1 MSIRNTTFR
10 VILAAILNRLF
21 FVPYFGF
28 YFATGYFFVIGALC
42 RNPLNSKFF
51 GLAYLPKETA
61 FHVKIVQE
69 RGSYLYS
76 TSVGDALNLDCRTSF
91 NEWEVESRKIWRNL
105 AGTAQLIFDIG
116 AYTGIYALEAC
127 SVNSEAKVMAFEPN
141 PYMRTRLNVN
151 LKVNNFHIDSLEYG
165 LGSEISELNLYLPF
179 GETTSIATMIPVGQ
193 SEKIRVAVKTLDSLA
208 LQDLDLM
215 KIDCEGFE
223 LEILKGGREAIN
235 RHRPT
240 ILMEALSQGEYEAQS
255 EFLGDLGFIDL
266 FPEGIGQRFGDDRNH
281 LWVHNSNLE
290 KVRGLLLLK

>member
-21 FVPYFGF
+21 LVPYIGF
-28 YFATGYFFVIGALC
+28 YFATGYFFAIGALC

-61 FHVKIVQE
+61 FQVKIIQE

-91 NEWEVESRKIWRNL
+91 NEWEVDSRKTWRNL
-105 AGTAQLIFDIG
+105 AGTARLVLDIG

-141 PYMRTRLNVN
+141 PYMRARLNMN
-151 LKVNNFHIDSLEYG
+151 LKINDFHIDSLEYG
-165 LGSEISELNLYLPF
+165 LGSEISQLNLYLPF

-193 SEKIRVAVKTLDSLA
+193 SEKIQVSVKTLDSLA
-208 LQDLDLM
+208 LQGLDLM

-223 LEILKGGREAIN
+223 LEILKGGRETIK
-235 RHRPT
+235 RYLPT
-240 ILMEALSQGEYEAQS
+240 ILMEALSHGEYESQS
-255 EFLGDLGFIDL
+255 EFLGNLGFVDL

-290 KVRGLLLLK
+290 KVRGALLLK